1 MLIATPTTTRCG
13 GAAVRACAV
22 LTIAKM
28 GVGQENYYL
37 KTVASGLEDYYSG
50 AGEIEGRWL
59 GRGAERLGLLGEV
72 DADALKALL
81 VGYDPFDGDRRLAGR
96 PGLPHTPGWDLT
108 FSAPK
113 SVSIL
118 YGLGGI
124 DVAEQVVNAHEVAVA
139 EAIGWLE
146 AHATVSRRRIGGEIT
161 TVAGEGLVIAA
172 FRHRTSRLGDPQLHT
187 HALAANVVERND
199 GSWGALD
206 SRPMFRHGRT
216 AGYLYQAVL
225 RSELTARLGVGWTTV
240 DKGVAEIA
248 GTSPELRALFS
259 KRRAQIEAAM
269 ADAGEVPSRRAA
281 QVAAYRTRPA
291 KVVVDADT
299 SVYARWEREALDV
312 GVGTGEVL
320 AVIDRTTELELA
332 ELDVEDAIDSL
343 VDPAHG
349 LCASDSNFDRAEV
362 ARAWCQRLPPGVRVS
377 RAMVEALI
385 DRAVDDGRIIE
396 LDSGRGSGPVV
407 IGSDGD
413 TRRVGVGAQRWTT
426 VELLEVERRMLDLA
440 DSGQNTDV
448 VIVNPRLVDDVLS
461 DRDDLGDDQA
471 AMVRHLAS
479 SGNAV
484 DVVVGRAGT
493 GKTYALAAATQL
505 WREAGYEPTGVALA
519 ARAAAELEAG
529 AGLRSSTIAQLFVD
543 ADRFPEPVLTERSVL
558 VVDEAG
564 MVDTRRLAKLL
575 SMGRAA
581 GAKIVLVGDHH
592 QLPAVEVG
600 GSFAALAERLDP
612 VELVENRRQV
622 EAWERNALARLRTGA
637 GGRDGIAEVIE
648 KYRDHDRVQ
657 IGENPSEVRAVMAL
671 DWYRAHTAGEDA
683 VMVALR
689 REDVAELNVRARAL
703 LVDDGT
709 LDDTTALVVGERSFC
724 IGDRIVCLRNDRRI
738 GVHNALMGT
747 IASVDRDD
755 PNAMVTIRGRDGREF
770 SITGAYLEAG
780 HLDHGYATTIHKA
793 QGATVDRCLV
803 LGDDRLYRQAGYTA
817 LSRGRTANDLYLIGV
832 DDRDA
837 HPEFEL
843 DQHGNVELED
853 PVDRVTRSLHR
864 DGAKGLASELFDADS
879 GDGQRAESLSDLWQ
893 RWDTLAGSL
902 GAIPADPSA
911 RLSGLSAEQDAVD
924 RSIVQASRTLDVV
937 SRPGATW
944 RRWTKSPTAQDEDRT
959 DRAKSQLDAL
969 RERRNALAQEIDGR
983 SGERE
988 ARAAWIDGNRERLDV
1003 LDELSNNIEWRAT
1016 QAGLA
1021 AEIDRPDHVVTHIG
1035 HPPVGDRTAW
1045 RAAAAAIE
1053 SYNARWE
1060 DVAADA
1066 VEADPAHKIHHE
1078 QVCEFVA
1085 VAQRHPTID
1094 PPEPTLAL

>member
-1 MLIATPTTTRCG
+1 M
-13 GAAVRACAV
+13 

-72 DADALKALL
+72 DSEALKVLL
-81 VGYDPFDGDRRLAGR
+81 AGYDPIDHDRRLAGR

-124 DVAEQVVNAHEVAVA
+124 DVAEQVVAAHEAAVA
-139 EAIGWLE
+139 EAVGWLE

-248 GTSPELRALFS
+248 GTRPELRALFS

-269 ADAGEVPSRRAA
+269 AEAGEVPSRRAA
-281 QVAAYRTRPA
+281 QVAAYQTRPD
-291 KVVVDADT
+291 KTVVDTDT
-299 SVYARWEREALDV
+299 SLYARWEREALEA
-312 GVGTGEVL
+312 GVGIAEVS
-320 AVIDRTTELELA
+320 AVIDRTV
-332 ELDVEDAIDSL
+332 DVEPATVDIEDVITSL

-349 LCASDSNFDRAEV
+349 LCASDSSFDRSDV
-362 ARAWCQRLPPGVRVS
+362 ARAWCQRLPAGVRVS
-377 RAMVEALI
+377 RAMVEGLI
-385 DRAVDDGRIIE
+385 DRAVGDGRIVE
-396 LDSGRGSGPVV
+396 LDAGQGSGPVV
-407 IGSDGD
+407 VGSDGD

-426 VELLEVERRMLDLA
+426 VELLDVERRMLHLA
-440 DSGQNTDV
+440 DSGRNTHVATVDQ
-448 VIVNPRLVDDVLS
+448 RRVDDVLAV
-461 DRDDLGDDQA
+461 RADLGDDQA
-471 AMVRHLAS
+471 AMVRQLTT
-479 SGNAV
+479 SGDAA

-493 GKTYALAAATQL
+493 GKTYALAVAVQI
-505 WREAGYEPTGVALA
+505 WREAGYHPTGVALA

-529 AGLRSSTIAQLFVD
+529 AGVRSSTIAQLLVD
-543 ADRFPEPVLTERSVL
+543 ADRYPEPALTDRSVL
-558 VVDEAG
+558 IVDEAG
-564 MVDTRRLAKLL
+564 MVDTRRLAELL
-575 SMGRAA
+575 SLARDV
-581 GAKIVLVGDHH
+581 GAKVVLVGDHH

-600 GSFAALAERLDP
+600 GSFAALAQRLDP
-612 VELVENRRQV
+612 IELVENRRQV
-622 EAWERNALARLRTGA
+622 EAWEQNALARLRTGA
-637 GGRDGIAEVIE
+637 GGRDGIAEVIDD
-648 KYRDHDRVQ
+648 YRDHDRVQ

-671 DWYRAHTAGEDA
+671 DWYRAHSAGEDV

-689 REDVAELNVRARAL
+689 REDVAELNTRARAL
-703 LVDDGT
+703 LLDDGT
-709 LDDTTALVVGERSFC
+709 LDDTAAVVVRERSFSV
-724 IGDRIVCLRNDRRI
+724 GDRVVCLRNDRRL

-747 IASVDRDD
+747 ITTVDRDD
-755 PNAMVTIRGRDGREF
+755 PSATLTLVGRDGRAYAV
-770 SITGAYLEAG
+770 SAAYLEAG

-817 LSRGRTANDLYLIGV
+817 MSRGRLANDLYLIGT
-832 DDRDA
+832 DDRDE
-837 HPEFEL
+837 HPELEL
-843 DQHGNVELED
+843 DQHGQDDHED
-853 PVDRVTRSLHR
+853 PFDRAVRSLHR
-864 DGAKGLASELFDADS
+864 DGAKGLASDLGDEDS
-879 GDGQRAESLSDLWQ
+879 SGGQRAESLAELWR
-893 RWDTLAGSL
+893 RWDTLAASL
-902 GAIPADPSA
+902 GAIPADPTV
-911 RLSGLSAEQDAVD
+911 RLSGLSAEHAAVI
-924 RSIVQASRTLDVV
+924 RSVEEAITIVDQVAE
-937 SRPGATW
+937 PGTAW
-944 RRWTKSPTAQDEDRT
+944 RRWTNSPTTREQRQIERAEARLDELRGRRDELADQIARLSEER
-959 DRAKSQLDAL
+959 DVRAGWIDANREQLD
-969 RERRNALAQEIDGR
+969 E
-983 SGERE
+983 
-988 ARAAWIDGNRERLDV
+988 
-1003 LDELSNNIEWRAT
+1003 LDELSNTIEWRST

-1021 AEIDRPDHVVTHIG
+1021 AEIDRPDHVTAHIG
-1035 HPPVGDRTAW
+1035 QPPVGDRTAW

-1053 SYNARWE
+1053 AYNARWE
-1060 DVAADA
+1060 SVDVAALSAD
-1066 VEADPAHKIHHE
+1066 EAHRIHHDR
-1078 QVCEFVA
+1078 VCEA
-1085 VAQRHPTID
+1085 VAAARPTPRLT
-1094 PPEPTLAL
+1094 PPEPTLVL